1 MSNPSKPET
10 KFEGCGILGPLRSI
24 FFAEFHPTAGPKIRC
39 QAGQDVITKDLF
51 EAISVY
57 IIPKP
62 QLDRTPLTVNALDR
76 KICGYPVILKNE
88 NYKRNQFVFNVCFV
102 CYPWSR
108 TVQYEP
114 ALIKLSNFLV
124 DLELECGFLYNEQNE
139 VLQALL
145 QKVYTDINERGECS
159 AEVNKYTLRLK
170 VISNAPDPD
179 TVHDWHVPVLMVQ
192 LDSDPIRVHDN
203 KDMQDLNQWDLTTQQ
218 ILPYVDGINH
228 VAKIA
233 AYAGVDSNLVKA
245 AIQNLLYHRVVEIV
259 PIFMY
264 SNVYCLTPKV
274 SDLRDNVQ
282 LRQEFMEFI
291 KKDPPANAGEEQV
304 MPQVPVASFRD
315 VYKMISDFDNHT
327 TVSDICQRYR
337 PRENMNI
344 DENRLVQFLVLKKI
358 LRRVHKYPVYVS
370 DANNVAGSLSNI
382 NVGGVKGS
390 ASEFYP
396 FFNGQKHF
404 DEICCRTGISAR
416 KLEEQIDNDPN
427 VYVLRQ

>member
-1 MSNPSKPET
+1 M
-10 KFEGCGILGPLRSI
+10 G
-24 FFAEFHPTAGPKIRC
+24 
-39 QAGQDVITKDLF
+39 
-51 EAISVY
+51 
-57 IIPKP
+57 
-62 QLDRTPLTVNALDR
+62 
-76 KICGYPVILKNE
+76 
-88 NYKRNQFVFNVCFV
+88 
-102 CYPWSR
+102 
-108 TVQYEP
+108 
-114 ALIKLSNFLV
+114 
-124 DLELECGFLYNEQNE
+124 
-139 VLQALL
+139 
-145 QKVYTDINERGECS
+145 
-159 AEVNKYTLRLK
+159 
-170 VISNAPDPD
+170 
-179 TVHDWHVPVLMVQ
+179 
-192 LDSDPIRVHDN
+192 
-203 KDMQDLNQWDLTTQQ
+203 

-245 AIQNLLYHRVVEIV
+245 AIRNLLYHRVVEIV

-274 SDLRDNVQ
+274 SNLRDDEQ

-291 KKDPPANAGEEQV
+291 KKDPNPNAGAAAEEPNQA
-304 MPQVPVASFRD
+304 MHTTFRD

-337 PRENMNI
+337 PRETMNI

-390 ASEFYP
+390 ASEFYQ

-416 KLEEQIDNDPN
+416 KLEE
-427 VYVLRQ
+427 